1 MKINEYNQMMA
12 YLTRPGEVMDKK
24 SEEQMI
30 KQATQPEDRGVFQ
43 RLVKENEAAKLGQ
56 EVINKSNVK
65 LSNTQKKEVM
75 KAVQPEEKLFENIID
90 NLGKPKPKPYYV
102 QNLGNG
108 KLENVNAPD
117 WKSDTRDLQDKRGTR
132 FINKTLKTVE
142 KDNDPRGVAFNS
154 TTQLFTNKDRTIAF
168 KTYDE
173 ADTWNK
179 AIGQRDKDYPTQASP
194 EQVGRL
200 AERLERNAQ
209 MTGGK
214 GPSAAF
220 TKKPK
225 AIIKKKIIHEPVKM
239 NFNFQPE
246 IAPIRAKT
254 AEEIQLDN
262 NFNKLLAESR
272 QRELDRETG
281 GLAGLIK
288 PRRRF

>member
-1 MKINEYNQMMA
+1 MA
-12 YLTRPGEVMDKK
+12 
-24 SEEQMI
+24 
-30 KQATQPEDRGVFQ
+30 
-43 RLVKENEAAKLGQ
+43 
-56 EVINKSNVK
+56 
-65 LSNTQKKEVM
+65 
-75 KAVQPEEKLFENIID
+75 
-90 NLGKPKPKPYYV
+90 
-102 QNLGNG
+102 

-288 PRRRF
+288 PKRRF

>member
-1 MKINEYNQMMA
+1 MKINEYNDMMS
-12 YLTRPGEVMDKK
+12 YLTRPGTAEEKEVMDKK
-24 SEEQMI
+24 SEKELADKQMI
-30 KQATQPEDRGVFQ
+30 KLATQPDSRGAY
-43 RLVKENEAAKLGQ
+43 K
-56 EVINKSNVK
+56 
-65 LSNTQKKEVM
+65 
-75 KAVQPEEKLFENIID
+75 KAVEQNKQEEKLFENIIE
-90 NLGKPKPKPYYV
+90 NLGKPKPKPKPYYV

-117 WKSDTRDLQDKRGTR
+117 WKSDTRDLKDKRGER